1 MESIQIFLKFDGLF
15 KAEVN
20 VSVKTVQFVLNLIK
34 TIALQ
39 ALHVR
44 FLFDVVHFFAIV
56 GKTTTLNDQIEVL
69 WRMLTSALENKLTF
83 PPQNEAPFIPAF
95 RSKSLNRELI
105 AIARIYILR

>member
-44 FLFDVVHFFAIV
+44 FLFFVHFFVIV

-95 RSKSLNRELI
+95 RTKSLAII
-105 AIARIYILR
+105 AN